1 MMKVENIEDVCAAV
15 KRSPELEEIDLS
27 FNGVRKAENYKL
39 RVLGVM
45 PRVKKIDGL
54 VVTKIDI

>member
-1 MMKVENIEDVCAAV
+1 MIKVENIEDVCAAV

-39 RVLGVM
+39 RLLGVM

>member
-1 MMKVENIEDVCAAV
+1 MIKVENIEDVCAAV

-39 RVLGVM
+39 RMLGVM